1 MEETVTRNREL
12 FYRIAELIEAN
23 PELYNQRSWGR
34 STPCGTA
41 QCIAGHAAA
50 LAGWEPLRYHVG
62 SDVDWSRLYPRG
74 SSQSGKEAFEWR
86 HVDSVG
92 RRELGLTYSEAW
104 ILFASGWH
112 PKKPYKTVP
121 EALRAFGDGARI
133 A

>member
-23 PELYNQRSWGR
+23 PELYDQRSWGG

-62 SDVDWSRLYPRG
+62 SEFQFPPTIVAHC
-74 SSQSGKEAFEWR
+74 SSLENVRMVCE
-86 HVDSVG
+86 
-92 RRELGLTYSEAW
+92 GLN
-104 ILFASGWH
+104 
-112 PKKPYKTVP
+112 
-121 EALRAFGDGARI
+121 RI
-133 A
+133 DEERDIKL